1 MLLFF
6 KRLCGCDSDFQ
17 FPCYVH
23 QRERERVI
31 SGSFYKSCLLIQSHT
46 VLHFLKD
53 LKNFKFW
60 SNKAAFGYFRNILRL
75 EFTKIN
81 IKF

>member
-1 MLLFF
+1 MRTS
-6 KRLCGCDSDFQ
+6 K
-17 FPCYVH
+17 
-23 QRERERVI
+23 RERERERERERKRERKREKVM

-46 VLHFLKD
+46 FLHFFKG

-60 SNKAAFGYFRNILRL
+60 SNKAAFGYFRDILML

>member
-1 MLLFF
+1 MRTS
-6 KRLCGCDSDFQ
+6 K
-17 FPCYVH
+17 
-23 QRERERVI
+23 RERERERERERKRERKREKVM

-46 VLHFLKD
+46 VLHFFKG
-53 LKNFKFW
+53 LKNFQFW
-60 SNKAAFGYFRNILRL
+60 SNKGAFGYFRDILRL